1 MRRIHHWSL
10 VGVIAIIGVLLLAA
24 CGADPTATPQPKA
37 PPQPTA
43 TSAPK
48 TVEAEAPRPT
58 ATSVPAP
65 TATSAPTAF
74 DLLIARAANGNG
86 SIRYGLEGVAPEVI
100 KAKEAAF
107 EARFGIPI
115 RIESEPGHSSR
126 DIPVKVI
133 ESAQS
138 GRGVVDMV
146 FGANTNF
153 MNLFTGGHLAKP
165 DWDAIY
171 EGFPLAQQMRENV
184 PAIPGGPNGTV
195 LSDYCM
201 HLGMSSWVLVY
212 NTLNVT
218 PAEVDGITLDDLTTP
233 AWKDRIAWDARALGL
248 FVLPL
253 ADGWSE
259 DRMRIFAHNY
269 GANGAKLISGGSNGI
284 VQTLIQGE
292 ADIAL
297 ASATTANRNIKAGA
311 PLALAFPGM
320 VLGGY
325 RVSCPISPSAN
336 DGDLAQLYWAW
347 EHFEGAYIES
357 LEFGGGEFR
366 IYEGEEGKFPLV
378 DQAKAAGITAD
389 QLVFPVTAEDV
400 ANGTP
405 WRAIGIAALKAGVA
419 SGEMI
424 SQ

>member
-1 MRRIHHWSL
+1 MRRIRNLSL
-10 VGVIAIIGVLLLAA
+10 VGAIAIIGVLLLAA
-24 CGADPTATPQPKA
+24 CGADPTATPANTATPTPTLA
-37 PPQPTA
+37 PGETPQPTA
-43 TSAPK
+43 TS
-48 TVEAEAPRPT
+48 VPT
-58 ATSVPAP
+58 ATATP
-65 TATSAPTAF
+65 TPSAF
-74 DLLIARAANGNG
+74 DQLVARAAAGNG
-86 SIRYGLEGVAPEVI
+86 TIRYGLEGVAPEVI

-218 PAEVDGITLDDLTTP
+218 PAEVDGIALDDLTTP
-233 AWKDRIAWDARALGL
+233 AWKDRIAWDARGLGL

>member
-1 MRRIHHWSL
+1 MRRIRNLSL
-10 VGVIAIIGVLLLAA
+10 VGAIAIIGVLLLAA
-24 CGADPTATPQPKA
+24 CGADPTATPANTATPTPTLA
-37 PPQPTA
+37 PGETPQPTA
-43 TSAPK
+43 TSM
-48 TVEAEAPRPT
+48 PT
-58 ATSVPAP
+58 ATATP
-65 TATSAPTAF
+65 TPSAF
-74 DLLIARAANGNG
+74 DQLVARAAAGNG
-86 SIRYGLEGVAPEVI
+86 TIRYGLEGVAPEVI

-133 ESAQS
+133 ESAQA

-218 PAEVDGITLDDLTTP
+218 PAEVDGIALDDLTTP
-233 AWKDRIAWDARALGL
+233 AWKDRIAWDARGLGL

-336 DGDLAQLYWAW
+336 DPDLAQLYWAW

-366 IYEGEEGKFPLV
+366 IYDGEEGKFPLV

-389 QLVFPVTAEDV
+389 HLVFPVTAEDV

>member
-1 MRRIHHWSL
+1 MKRIRNWSL
-10 VGVIAIIGVLLLAA
+10 VGAIAIIGVLLLAA
-24 CGADPTATPQPKA
+24 CGADPTATP
-37 PPQPTA
+37 TA
-43 TSAPK
+43 TSPPQA
-48 TVEAEAPRPT
+48 T
-58 ATSVPAP
+58 ATP
-65 TATSAPTAF
+65 TPSAF
-74 DLLIARAANGNG
+74 DELVARAAAGNG
-86 SIRYGLEGVAPEVI
+86 TIRYGLEGVAPEVI
-100 KAKEAAF
+100 KAKEEAF

-115 RIESEPGHSSR
+115 RIESEPGHASR

-146 FGANTNF
+146 FGASTNF
-153 MNLFTGGHLAKP
+153 ISLFEQGYLAEP
-165 DWDAIY
+165 DWEALS
-171 EGFPLAQQMRENV
+171 EGFPLAQAMREDIA
-184 PAIPGGPNGTV
+184 PITGGPNGTV

-201 HLGMSSWVLVY
+201 HLGMSAWVLVY

-218 PAEVDGITLDDLTTP
+218 PAEIEGITLDDLTGPT
-233 AWKDRIAWDARALGL
+233 WTDRIAWDARALGL

-253 ADGWSE
+253 APGWDE
-259 DRMRIFAHNY
+259 DRMRIFAHNF

-325 RVSCPISPSAN
+325 RVSCPVSPSAN
-336 DGDLAQLYWAW
+336 DADLAQLYWAW
-347 EHFEGAYIES
+347 EHFDGSYIES

-366 IYEGEEGKFPLV
+366 IYPGEEGKFPLV
-378 DQAKAAGITAD
+378 DLALAAGLTAD
-389 QLVFPVTAEDV
+389 NLIAPRTQEEV
-400 ANGTP
+400 ASGTP
-405 WRAIGIAALKAGVA
+405 WRAIGIEALKAGVE

>member
-1 MRRIHHWSL
+1 MERIRNWTL
-10 VGVIAIIGVLLLAA
+10 VGAIAIIGVLLLAA
-24 CGADPTATPQPKA
+24 CGADPTATP
-37 PPQPTA
+37 TA
-43 TSAPK
+43 TSPPNA
-48 TVEAEAPRPT
+48 T
-58 ATSVPAP
+58 ATP
-65 TATSAPTAF
+65 TPSAF
-74 DLLIARAANGNG
+74 DLLISRAAAGNG
-86 SIRYGLEGVAPEVI
+86 TIRYGLEGVAPEII

-115 RIESEPGHSSR
+115 KIESEPGHASR
-126 DIPVKVI
+126 DVPVKII
-133 ESAQS
+133 ESAAS

-153 MNLFTGGHLAKP
+153 MKLFTGGHLAKP
-165 DWDAIY
+165 DWDAIH
-171 EGFPLAQQMRENV
+171 EGFPLSIAMRENIA
-184 PAIPGGPNGTV
+184 PISGPNGTE

-218 PAEVDGITLDDLTTP
+218 PAEIDGITLDDLTTP
-233 AWKDRIAWDARALGL
+233 VWKDRIAWDARARGL

-259 DRMRIFAHNY
+259 DRMRIFAHNF

-325 RVSCPISPSAN
+325 RVSCPVSPSVN
-336 DGDLAQLYWAW
+336 DRSLAQLYWAW
-347 EHFEGAYIES
+347 EHFDGNYISS

-366 IYEGEEGKFPLV
+366 IYPGEEGKFPLV
-378 DQAKAAGITAD
+378 DLAMANGITQD
-389 QLVFPVTAEDV
+389 DLVFPATAEEV
-400 ANGTP
+400 ASGTP
-405 WRAIGIAALKAGVA
+405 WRKIGIAALKAGVE

>member
-1 MRRIHHWSL
+1 MRRIRNLSL
-10 VGVIAIIGVLLLAA
+10 VGAIAIIGVLLLAA
-24 CGADPTATPQPKA
+24 CGADPTATPTNTS
-37 PPQPTA
+37 PPSATA
-43 TSAPK
+43 TPTNTSPPSA
-48 TVEAEAPRPT
+48 T
-58 ATSVPAP
+58 ATP
-65 TATSAPTAF
+65 TPNAF
-74 DLLIARAANGNG
+74 DQLVARAAAGNG
-86 SIRYGLEGVAPEVI
+86 TIRYGLEGIAPEVI
-100 KAKEAAF
+100 KRKEEAF
-107 EARFGIPI
+107 EAQFGIPI
-115 RIESEPGHSSR
+115 RIETEPGHASR

-133 ESAQS
+133 ESAQA

-153 MNLFTGGHLAKP
+153 MPLFEQGFLAEP
-165 DWDAIY
+165 DWEAIY
-171 EGFPLAQQMRENV
+171 QGWPIAEQMRRD
-184 PAIPGGPNGTV
+184 IPLITGGPNGTV

-218 PAEVDGITLDDLTTP
+218 PAEIEGITFDDLTTP

-248 FVLPL
+248 YVLPL
-253 ADGWSE
+253 APGWDE
-259 DRMRIFAHNY
+259 DRMRIFAHNF

-297 ASATTANRNIKAGA
+297 ASATTAGRNIEAGA

-325 RVSCPISPSAN
+325 RISCLVSPSAN
-336 DGDLAQLYWAW
+336 DSDLAQLYWAW
-347 EHFEGAYIES
+347 EHFEGSYIDS

-366 IYEGEEGKFPLV
+366 IYPGEEGKFPLV
-378 DQAKAAGITAD
+378 DQALAAGLTAAD
-389 QLVFPVTAEDV
+389 LIAPRTQEEV
-400 ANGTP
+400 AAGTP
-405 WRAIGIAALKAGVA
+405 WRTIGIDALKAGVE

>member
-1 MRRIHHWSL
+1 
-10 VGVIAIIGVLLLAA
+10 V
-24 CGADPTATPQPKA
+24 PTATA
-37 PPQPTA
+37 TPTP
-43 TSAPK
+43 S
-48 TVEAEAPRPT
+48 
-58 ATSVPAP
+58 
-65 TATSAPTAF
+65 AF
-74 DLLIARAANGNG
+74 DQLVARAAAGNG
-86 SIRYGLEGVAPEVI
+86 TIRYGLEGVAPEVI

-133 ESAQS
+133 ESAQA

-218 PAEVDGITLDDLTTP
+218 PAEVDGIALDDLTTP
-233 AWKDRIAWDARALGL
+233 AWKDRIAWDARGLGL

-336 DGDLAQLYWAW
+336 DPDLAQLYWAW

-366 IYEGEEGKFPLV
+366 IYDGEEGKFPLV

-389 QLVFPVTAEDV
+389 HLVFPVTAEDV

>member
-1 MRRIHHWSL
+1 MRRIRNLSL
-10 VGVIAIIGVLLLAA
+10 VGAIAIIGVLLLAA
-24 CGADPTATPQPKA
+24 CGADPTATPANTATPTPTLA
-37 PPQPTA
+37 PGETPQPTA
-43 TSAPK
+43 TS
-48 TVEAEAPRPT
+48 VPT
-58 ATSVPAP
+58 ATATP
-65 TATSAPTAF
+65 TPSAF
-74 DLLIARAANGNG
+74 DQLVARAAAGNG
-86 SIRYGLEGVAPEVI
+86 TIRYGLEGVAPEVI

-133 ESAQS
+133 ESAQA

-218 PAEVDGITLDDLTTP
+218 PAEVDGIALDDLTTP
-233 AWKDRIAWDARALGL
+233 AWKDRIAWDARGLGL

-366 IYEGEEGKFPLV
+366 IYDGEEGKFPLV

-389 QLVFPVTAEDV
+389 HLVFPVTAEDV